1 MATYISSKGERTTI
15 TPAHLPFLDDREL
28 ELFVEGRPA
37 FLVLDDDTTLVYN
50 DVYYE
55 IGVEKNEVA
64 TKLAL
69 NVLPKGTWLAGPVVH
84 LRAPMIEPMRR
95 GIPGTVENTDHTLYL
110 YLLRFEV
117 RDETGRYLYDNAFLV
132 YVKDEVEL
140 HTKIAEIAAT
150 RAKRQRFLGAEKR
163 VHGMTI
169 MHEHLPATITPGE
182 KRVHETQE

>member
-1 MATYISSKGERTTI
+1 MSCFLSCTLSFDTCSRSYETKEERKATMIYERDTMPLQRI
-15 TPAHLPFLDDREL
+15 PDAH
-28 ELFVEGRPA
+28 
-37 FLVLDDDTTLVYN
+37 
-50 DVYYE
+50 
-55 IGVEKNEVA
+55 
-64 TKLAL
+64 
-69 NVLPKGTWLAGPVVH
+69 
-84 LRAPMIEPMRR
+84 
-95 GIPGTVENTDHTLYL
+95 L

-169 MHEHLPATITPGE
+169 MHEHLPVAITPEE
-182 KRVHETQE
+182 KRVHGTQE